1 MPELFWNGLVMNEY
15 DPSLY
20 DLLNAIDTTTN
31 ITTIRRNPEI
41 IATRFLP
48 SLGTHCF
55 STCANI
61 FRSNHFLPG
70 SSLKSGSLFPG
81 NSFSRVFE
89 LVISTYENDK
99 YHSSIFKMTDS
110 SDKIQIFKVTLLI
123 ITIIMVIIAIC
134 ISLLQSV
141 VTIHHTQGIK
151 EGMAPAHRFG
161 LASSYAKIPSERP
174 RRVRFENDQQQ
185 QPKQEHQQ
193 QSQQSKTK
201 DVKEGMRNVNL
212 YPDPIKAG
220 NKTNY
225 ARGGLPPPD
234 ALNEQMKKPARLDAL
249 EMAKLHGD
257 DQAHDA
263 DGGRS
268 DIVPMGTSARFAGQ
282 YQNLSPLVGITSAHR

>member
-1 MPELFWNGLVMNEY
+1 M
-15 DPSLY
+15 
-20 DLLNAIDTTTN
+20 T
-31 ITTIRRNPEI
+31 
-41 IATRFLP
+41 
-48 SLGTHCF
+48 
-55 STCANI
+55 
-61 FRSNHFLPG
+61 
-70 SSLKSGSLFPG
+70 SGSD
-81 NSFSRVFE
+81 R
-89 LVISTYENDK
+89 
-99 YHSSIFKMTDS
+99 
-110 SDKIQIFKVTLLI
+110 IQIFKVSLLI
-123 ITIIMVIIAIC
+123 ITIAMVIIAIS
-134 ISLLQSV
+134 ISLTQSGM
-141 VTIHHTQGIK
+141 TIHITQGIK

-174 RRVRFENDQQQ
+174 RRVRFENDQSS
-185 QPKQEHQQ
+185 QP
-193 QSQQSKTK
+193 SQKPQTK

-282 YQNLSPLVGITSAHR
+282 YQNLSPLVGITSAHH

>member
-1 MPELFWNGLVMNEY
+1 
-15 DPSLY
+15 
-20 DLLNAIDTTTN
+20 
-31 ITTIRRNPEI
+31 
-41 IATRFLP
+41 
-48 SLGTHCF
+48 
-55 STCANI
+55 
-61 FRSNHFLPG
+61 
-70 SSLKSGSLFPG
+70 
-81 NSFSRVFE
+81 
-89 LVISTYENDK
+89 
-99 YHSSIFKMTDS
+99 MTDS

-134 ISLLQSV
+134 LSLLQSV

-174 RRVRFENDQQQ
+174 RRVRFENDSK
-185 QPKQEHQQ
+185 PKQEQ
-193 QSQQSKTK
+193 QSQSQTK

-249 EMAKLHGD
+249 EMVKLYGD